1 MNELQEIQDN
11 RSTEDKI
18 KEAAR
23 RVFLKKGYAATRTRD
38 IAEESGFNIALIN
51 YYFRSKEK
59 LFDIIMVEHLQM
71 FFHSIVDLMDDKD
84 TTLRQKIELI
94 IGHYIDILI
103 KNPDLPLFIFNEVN
117 SNPGKLAEKIGVSAI
132 SNRQLHIIT
141 QWTEMMETSGL
152 PAFNPIHMLMNI
164 VGLTIFPFIGSPMI
178 RNRTGISIE
187 QFNALMEERKKL
199 IPVWINAILYS
210 QQQLPNEKQA

>member
-1 MNELQEIQDN
+1 MNDVQEIQDN
-11 RSTEDKI
+11 LSTEDKI

-71 FFHSIVDLMDDKD
+71 FFHSIVSLMDDKN

-94 IGHYIDILI
+94 IGYYIDILI
-103 KNPDLPLFIFNEVN
+103 KNPDLPLFIFNEIN

-187 QFNALMEERKKL
+187 QFNVLMEERKQL
-199 IPVWINAILYS
+199 IPVWINAILHS
-210 QQQLPNEKQA
+210 GEKKPSVEK